1 MQDSGHTPQWSGPA
15 VERVMSH
22 GKRVFA
28 LAFKRWLVG
37 QASQPGASVAGLALR
52 HGINANQLGRW
63 IKVERGRAGQGMA
76 LLPVTVRA
84 LPAPADR
91 AIAVPPDSD
100 GHIEVEIFGAR
111 LKLHGCV
118 NGQSLGVV
126 LDALAH
132 RA

>member
-1 MQDSGHTPQWSGPA
+1 M
-15 VERVMSH
+15 RN

-28 LAFKRWLVG
+28 LAFKRWLVE
-37 QASQPGASVAGLALR
+37 QTSQPGASVAGLALR
-52 HGINANQLGRW
+52 HGMNANQLRRW
-63 IKVERGRAGQGMA
+63 IKVERGRGRAGQEVA

-84 LPAPADR
+84 LPAAPAR
-91 AIAVPPDSD
+91 AMAPSPDPG
-100 GHIEVEIFGAR
+100 GHIEMEIFGAR
-111 LKLHGCV
+111 LKLYGVV